1 MTHLVLEPLSS
12 FRSYPLEEMIARA
25 QARET
30 RRSQSLDE
38 EPDAGVPTT
47 LLGAEEEQGM
57 VLLLRSG
64 GDRLRDQCSVLS

>member
-47 LLGAEEEQGM
+47 LLGAEEE
-57 VLLLRSG
+57 
-64 GDRLRDQCSVLS
+64 